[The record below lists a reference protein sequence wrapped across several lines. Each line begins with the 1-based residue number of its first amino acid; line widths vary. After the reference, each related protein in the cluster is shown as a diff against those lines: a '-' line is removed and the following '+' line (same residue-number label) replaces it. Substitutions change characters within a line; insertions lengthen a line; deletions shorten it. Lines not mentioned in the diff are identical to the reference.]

1 MHGSDDPIPK
11 RGEEMKS
18 YALAIALA
26 MLVAAV
32 YAFQN
37 TGEVLVRFLI
47 WELSF
52 PQGIW
57 EVMLFAAGGVLMWLV
72 SLFASMESRSKYLRQ
87 VKEKEARIKD
97 LENEKSTLVEAL
109 RFSGERHEAEARVQ
123 RPGEVVEEPKV
134 EALGHDIEQHEGEQE
149 AGFPGETPTKARRN
163 RKRRKDSDQ
172 EIPLRL
178 ELQEVDNDA
187 RSPRRGYHAH

>member
-1 MHGSDDPIPK
+1 
-11 RGEEMKS
+11 MKS
-18 YALAIALA
+18 YALAIAMA

-72 SLFASMESRSKYLRQ
+72 SLFASMESRSKYVRQ

-97 LENEKSTLVEAL
+97 LEGEKSTLVEAL
-109 RFSGERHEAEARVQ
+109 RFSGERHEAELRVQ
-123 RPGEVVEEPKV
+123 RSEEGVEGPKV
-134 EALGHDIEQHEGEQE
+134 EALGHSVERREGEQE
-149 AGFPGETPTKARRN
+149 ARLPGVTSEEGAAEPEAE
-163 RKRRKDSDQ
+163 KDGQ
-172 EIPLRL
+172 
-178 ELQEVDNDA
+178 
-187 RSPRRGYHAH
+187 